1 MADVDWHQVDLGE
14 LAERLHAESS
24 EPDADRTIWAFQQVL
39 TIARGDPELL
49 EFVLA
54 AAICLVARSGE
65 TTPRQVLETYVRRA
79 PTDARWYDEI
89 RPLLD

>member
-1 MADVDWHQVDLGE
+1 MVRVDWHDLDLGE
-14 LAERLHAESS
+14 LSERLRAESS
-24 EPDADRTIWAFQQVL
+24 APDADRTIWAFEQVL

-54 AAICLVARSGE
+54 AAVCLVARSDE
-65 TTPRQVLETYVRRA
+65 TTPRHVLKTYLRRA
-79 PTDARWYDEI
+79 PTDARWHDEL